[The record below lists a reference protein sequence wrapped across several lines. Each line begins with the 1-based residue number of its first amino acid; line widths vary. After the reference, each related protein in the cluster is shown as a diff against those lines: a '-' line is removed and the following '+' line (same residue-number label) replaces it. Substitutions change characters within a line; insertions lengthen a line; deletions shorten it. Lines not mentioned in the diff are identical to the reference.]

1 MSDTNV
7 QTSDFKSW
15 QDRFFGRDLPVA
27 YLMVRATMGFH
38 MIAHGGSR
46 FPILSEFV
54 AESQAE
60 FAGVTLLGFLPIF
73 PSWIIGLITYTIPPA
88 EFTIGLL
95 LAVGFKT
102 RLASL
107 AGNCLFLVMM
117 FGQVAL
123 MNFGTAHVMWWY
135 VLVFALLG
143 ALSFTDRYSLDR
155 MGK

>member
-1 MSDTNV
+1 MSDAT
-7 QTSDFKSW
+7 QTPDPTSW
-15 QDRFFGRDLPVA
+15 KQRFFDRDLPVA

-46 FPILSEFV
+46 FPILREFV
-54 AESQAE
+54 AETREE
-60 FAGVTLLGFLPIF
+60 FMGVTLAGVLPIF
-73 PSWIIGLITYTIPPA
+73 PSFIITLIAYTIPPT
-88 EFTIGLL
+88 EFVIGLL

-107 AGNCLFLVMM
+107 AGNCMFLVMM

-143 ALSFTDRYSLDR
+143 ALSFADRYSVDR

>member
-1 MSDTNV
+1 MSDTNI

-15 QDRFFGRDLPVA
+15 QERFFGRDLPVA

-46 FPILSEFV
+46 FPILREFV
-54 AESQAE
+54 AETREE
-60 FAGVTLLGFLPIF
+60 FMGVTLAGVLPIF
-73 PSWIIGLITYTIPPA
+73 PSWIVTLLAYSIPPA

-107 AGNCLFLVMM
+107 AGSCLFLVMM

-143 ALSFTDRYSLDR
+143 ALSFADRFSVDR

>member
-1 MSDTNV
+1 MSDTNAS
-7 QTSDFKSW
+7 TSEYKSW

-54 AESQAE
+54 AETREE
-60 FAGVTLLGFLPIF
+60 FMGVTLAGVLPIF
-73 PSWIIGLITYTIPPA
+73 PSWVVTIIAYTIPPT
-88 EFTIGLL
+88 EFVIGLL

-107 AGNCLFLVMM
+107 AGNAMFLVMM

-143 ALSFTDRYSLDR
+143 ALSFADRYSVDR

>member
-1 MSDTNV
+1 MSDTNAN
-7 QTSDFKSW
+7 TSDDKSW

-46 FPILSEFV
+46 FPILRQFV
-54 AESQAE
+54 AETREE
-60 FAGVTLLGFLPIF
+60 FVGVTLAGVLPIF
-73 PSWIIGLITYTIPPA
+73 PGWIITLIAYTIPPT
-88 EFTIGLL
+88 EFVIGLL

-107 AGNCLFLVMM
+107 AGSCMFLVMM

-123 MNFGTAHVMWWY
+123 MNFGTAHIMWWY
-135 VLVFALLG
+135 VLIFAFLG
-143 ALSFTDRYSLDR
+143 GLSFADRYSVDR
-155 MGK
+155 MGR